1 MRPPEISDLYFI
13 VAKRSF
19 PNANGGDRARWLPD
33 ARLTSSNVR
42 DTIRQHAGIPLRVA
56 PANSIEPAPSTMG
69 SHSGIFV
76 VWGIVRIF

>member
-19 PNANGGDRARWLPD
+19 PNANRGDRAGWLPD
-33 ARLTSSNVR
+33 VRLTSSNVR

-56 PANSIEPAPSTMG
+56 PANSIEPASSTMG
-69 SHSGIFV
+69 SRSGIFV
-76 VWGIVRIF
+76 VCGIVRIF